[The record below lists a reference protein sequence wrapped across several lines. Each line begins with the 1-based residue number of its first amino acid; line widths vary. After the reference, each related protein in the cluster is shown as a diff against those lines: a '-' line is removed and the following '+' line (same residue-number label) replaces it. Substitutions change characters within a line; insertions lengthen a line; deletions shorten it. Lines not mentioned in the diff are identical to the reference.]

1 MQARHLNDPNIEKID
16 LDKGDK
22 EFRLLI
28 RTIIQNLTVE
38 HVEPEEVVILQGD
51 PIMD

>member
-1 MQARHLNDPNIEKID
+1 MTDPNLVRPD
-16 LDKGDK
+16 LNKGDK

-28 RTIIQNLTVE
+28 RTIIQDLTVE